1 MILRLRMM
9 TISCHNS
16 KPKLAA
22 VHAAAGDNLRIE
34 VNRMNQMVY
43 SQVIITCT
51 TINVISIISMLG
63 IWIADKLHDRREKKK
78 REREGQEKSA
88 E

>member
-1 MILRLRMM
+1 MRLRMM

-63 IWIADKLHDRREKKK
+63 IWIADKFHDRREKKK
-78 REREGQEKSA
+78 REREEQEKSA

>member
-1 MILRLRMM
+1 M
-9 TISCHNS
+9 
-16 KPKLAA
+16 
-22 VHAAAGDNLRIE
+22 D
-34 VNRMNQMVY
+34 QMVY

-51 TINVISIISMLG
+51 TINAISIISMLG

-78 REREGQEKSA
+78 REREEQEKFA

>member
-1 MILRLRMM
+1 M
-9 TISCHNS
+9 ISCHNS
-16 KPKLAA
+16 KPKSAA
-22 VHAAAGDNLRIE
+22 VHSAAGDNLKIE
-34 VNRMNQMVY
+34 VNRMDQMVY

-51 TINVISIISMLG
+51 TINVISIISMFG

-78 REREGQEKSA
+78 REREEQEKSA

>member
-1 MILRLRMM
+1 MRLLMM

-16 KPKLAA
+16 KQKLAA

-78 REREGQEKSA
+78 REREEQEKSA

>member
-1 MILRLRMM
+1 MRLLMM

-16 KPKLAA
+16 KQKLAA

-63 IWIADKLHDRREKKK
+63 IWIADKFHDRREKKK
-78 REREGQEKSA
+78 REREEQEKSA

>member
-1 MILRLRMM
+1 M
-9 TISCHNS
+9 
-16 KPKLAA
+16 
-22 VHAAAGDNLRIE
+22 D
-34 VNRMNQMVY
+34 QMVY

-63 IWIADKLHDRREKKK
+63 TWIADKLHDRHEKKK
-78 REREGQEKSA
+78 GEREEQEKSA

>member
-1 MILRLRMM
+1 M
-9 TISCHNS
+9 
-16 KPKLAA
+16 
-22 VHAAAGDNLRIE
+22 D
-34 VNRMNQMVY
+34 QMVY

-78 REREGQEKSA
+78 REREEQEKSA

>member
-1 MILRLRMM
+1 MRLRMM

-16 KPKLAA
+16 KPKPAA

-34 VNRMNQMVY
+34 VNRMDQMVY

-78 REREGQEKSA
+78 REREEQEKSA

>member
-1 MILRLRMM
+1 MRLRMM

-16 KPKLAA
+16 KPKPEVVHSAA
-22 VHAAAGDNLRIE
+22 DDNLRIE
-34 VNRMNQMVY
+34 VSRMDQMVY

-78 REREGQEKSA
+78 REREEREKYA